1 MTRVIAVAASLV
13 ALAVPLAGQAPVPA
27 PQPTRLTPELA
38 ITLRRPT
45 DLRWSPDGETLAFV
59 VPEPPSGADRRTHIW
74 IYDASSREARQFTS
88 SPKSERH
95 PRWSPDGKRLA
106 FLSNR
111 GDVDQI
117 YVIPRAGGEAR
128 ALTDGKHAI
137 SDFAW
142 SPDGKRLA
150 CLGPEPKS
158 DEDEKKEKSKDDEH
172 VVDKVERHA
181 RLWLADAE
189 SGALSSLVM
198 APWRFES
205 VAWVPS
211 GDRLVAVATDQPAV
225 ERPTDRILLISA
237 SDGAVRTLL
246 APSGPF
252 EDVQVAPDGQRIA
265 FVGSR
270 VDGPQP
276 HDLFVASMENPQPRN
291 VTAASIDRPVDDYV
305 WNADGTLDV
314 LVQSGFRSAFWRVSN
329 DGRAQPLPNREMSA
343 SDMARTLSRE
353 RVAEAGETAD
363 GLPEVWV
370 GETAESALAQVTTLN
385 APLAAAKLC
394 RPQVY
399 RYKSFDGHEIE
410 ATLLKPDGASGPLPT
425 VALIHGGPTGAWR
438 DGFEAWGQLLAT
450 AGYAVFY
457 PNVRGSTGY
466 GYDFMISNRADWG
479 GGDFKDIM
487 AGLDDLVA
495 RRIADPARLGIGG
508 WSYGGYMASWAITQT
523 PRFKAAVSGAG
534 MSDLAHEFST
544 EDNPSYD
551 EWFYGLPYEKPE
563 GFRRS
568 SPLTYITKAKTP
580 TLILQGE
587 DDVVDP
593 VGQSLALYRALKRYG
608 VETELVLYPREGHGL
623 REEQHLLDRLRRI
636 VAWYDAHLQAEPAA
650 SR

>member
-1 MTRVIAVAASLV
+1 MTRAVSVVASLV
-13 ALAVPLAGQAPVPA
+13 ALAVPLAGQAPSPA
-27 PQPTRLTPELA
+27 PQPTKLTPELA
-38 ITLRRPT
+38 ITVRRPS
-45 DLRWSPDGETLAFV
+45 DLHWSPDGATLAFV

-74 IYDASSREARQFTS
+74 IYDAASRETRQFTS
-88 SPKSERH
+88 SAKSERH

-128 ALTDGKHAI
+128 VLTDGKHAI

-158 DEDEKKEKSKDDEH
+158 DEDEKKEKDKDDEH

-181 RLWLADAE
+181 RLWLADGE

-205 VAWVPS
+205 VAWLPS

-225 ERPTDRILLISA
+225 ERPTDRILLIST
-237 SDGAVRTLL
+237 SDGTVRTLL

-252 EDVQVAPDGQRIA
+252 EDVQVSRDGNQIA

-276 HDLFVASMENPQPRN
+276 HDLFVASLDNPQPRN
-291 VTAASIDRPVDDYV
+291 VTAVGIDRPVGGYAWTPDGGIAVQVQDGFQGTFWYV
-305 WNADGTLDV
+305 AADGKT
-314 LVQSGFRSAFWRVSN
+314 Q
-329 DGRAQPLPNREMSA
+329 EMPVEKLSLA
-343 SDMARTLSRE
+343 DMAMSQGGS
-353 RVAEAGETAD
+353 VAF
-363 GLPEVWV
+363 V
-370 GETAESALAQVTTLN
+370 GETAEHLPEVWTNDGKENPKARTTLN
-385 APLAAAKLC
+385 ASLASTRLFHQE
-394 RPQVY
+394 RF
-399 RYKSFDGHEIE
+399 RYKSFDGRQIE
-410 ATLLKPDGASGPLPT
+410 AALLKPDGGSGPLPT
-425 VALIHGGPTGAWR
+425 IALIHGGPTSAWR

-450 AGYAVFY
+450 SGYAVFY

-479 GGDFKDIM
+479 GGDFKDVM
-487 AGLDDLVA
+487 AGLDDLVT

-534 MSDLAHEFST
+534 MADLAHEFST
-544 EDNPSYD
+544 EDNPAYD

-636 VAWYDAHLQAEPAA
+636 VAWYDAHLKAEPTP

>member
-1 MTRVIAVAASLV
+1 MTRATIVSLI
-13 ALAVPLAGQAPVPA
+13 ALALPLARQTPA
-27 PQPTRLTPELA
+27 PQPTKLTPELA
-38 ITLRRPT
+38 ITVRRPS
-45 DLRWSPDGETLAFV
+45 DLQWSPDGATLAFV
-59 VPEPPSGADRRTHIW
+59 VPEPPSGVDRRTHIW
-74 IYDASSREARQFTS
+74 IYDAASREARQFTS

-95 PRWSPDGKRLA
+95 PRWSPDGKGLA

-111 GDVDQI
+111 GEVDQI

-158 DEDEKKEKSKDDEH
+158 DEDEKKEKNKDDEH

-181 RLWLADAE
+181 RLWLADGE

-205 VAWVPS
+205 VAWLPS

-252 EDVQVAPDGQRIA
+252 EDVQVSRDGNRIA

-276 HDLFVASMENPQPRN
+276 HDLFVASLDSPKPRN
-291 VTAASIDRPVDDYV
+291 LTAASIDRPVSDYA
-305 WNADGTLDV
+305 WNADGTLLALFD
-314 LVQSGFRSAFWRVSN
+314 SGFFSSFGSVSTDGHSQEFGGHIRQVSITDFAVSASGARSAVVS
-329 DGRAQPLPNREMSA
+329 
-343 SDMARTLSRE
+343 
-353 RVAEAGETAD
+353 ETAD
-363 GLPEVWV
+363 GVPEVWL
-370 GETAESALAQVTTLN
+370 GGPGTGGQEQVTSLN
-385 APLAAAKLC
+385 ASLAAAKLF
-394 RPQVY
+394 RPEIY
-399 RYKSFDGHEIE
+399 RYKSFDGREIE
-410 ATLLKPDGASGPLPT
+410 AALLKPDGASGPLPT
-425 VALIHGGPTGAWR
+425 IALIHGGPTSAWR
-438 DGFEAWGQLLAT
+438 DGFEAWGQLLAA

-479 GGDFKDIM
+479 GGDFKDVM

-544 EDNPSYD
+544 EDNPAYD

-593 VGQSLALYRALKRYG
+593 LGQSLALYRALKRYG
-608 VETELVLYPREGHGL
+608 VETELVLYPREGHGIK
-623 REEQHLLDRLRRI
+623 EEQHLLDRLRRI
-636 VAWYDAHLQAEPAA
+636 VAWYDAHLKAEPTP

>member
-1 MTRVIAVAASLV
+1 MTRVVAVAASLV
-13 ALAVPLAGQAPVPA
+13 ALAVPLAGQAPTPA
-27 PQPTRLTPELA
+27 PQPTTLTPELA
-38 ITLRRPT
+38 ITVRRPS

-158 DEDEKKEKSKDDEH
+158 DEDEKKEKNKDDEH

-225 ERPTDRILLISA
+225 ERPTDRILLIST

-291 VTAASIDRPVDDYV
+291 LTAASIDRPVDDYV

-314 LVQSGFRSAFWRVSN
+314 LVQSGFRSASWRVSN
-329 DGRAQPLPNREMSA
+329 DGRAQPLPNREMSV

-370 GETAESALAQVTTLN
+370 GETADGGLAQVTSLN

-399 RYKSFDGHEIE
+399 RYKSFDGREIE
-410 ATLLKPDGASGPLPT
+410 ATLLKPDGAPGPLPT
-425 VALIHGGPTGAWR
+425 IALIHGGPTSAWR
-438 DGFEAWGQLLAT
+438 DGFEAWGQLLAS

-479 GGDFKDIM
+479 GGDFKDVM

-523 PRFKAAVSGAG
+523 TRFKAAVSGAG

-544 EDNPSYD
+544 EDNPAYD

-636 VAWYDAHLQAEPAA
+636 VAWYDAHLRAEPAA

>member
-1 MTRVIAVAASLV
+1 MTRGVALVASLV
-13 ALAVPLAGQAPVPA
+13 ALAVPLSGQAPTPA
-27 PQPTRLTPELA
+27 PQPTKLTPELA
-38 ITLRRPT
+38 ITVRRPS
-45 DLRWSPDGETLAFV
+45 DLQWSPDGATLAFV

-74 IYDASSREARQFTS
+74 IYDAASRETRQFTS

-111 GDVDQI
+111 GDVDQV
-117 YVIPRAGGEAR
+117 YMIPRAGGEAR

-158 DEDEKKEKSKDDEH
+158 DEDEKKEKNKDDEH

-189 SGALSSLVM
+189 SGMLSLLVKS
-198 APWRFES
+198 PWRFES
-205 VAWVPS
+205 ADWLPS

-246 APSGPF
+246 APTGPF
-252 EDVQVAPDGQRIA
+252 EDVQVSRDGERIA
-265 FVGSR
+265 FIGSR

-276 HDLFVASMENPQPRN
+276 HDLFVASLDSPTPRN
-291 VTAASIDRPVDDYV
+291 LTAASIDRPVGDYA
-305 WNADGTLDV
+305 WNADGTFDV
-314 LVQSGFRSAFWRVSN
+314 LVQAGFRSALWRVFT
-329 DGRAQPLPNREMSA
+329 DGRAQALPTREMSV
-343 SDMARTLSRE
+343 SDMASTLSRE
-353 RVAEAGETAD
+353 RIAEIGETAD
-363 GLPEVWV
+363 GLSEVWV
-370 GETAESALAQVTTLN
+370 GAAADGGLAQVTSLN
-385 APLAAAKLC
+385 APLAAAKLF
-394 RPQVY
+394 RPEIY
-399 RYKSFDGHEIE
+399 RYRSFDGREIE
-410 ATLLKPDGASGPLPT
+410 AMLLKPDGASGLLPT
-425 VALIHGGPTGAWR
+425 IALIHGGPASFWR

-466 GYDFMISNRADWG
+466 GYDFMVSNRADWG
-479 GGDFKDIM
+479 GGDFKDVM

-523 PRFKAAVSGAG
+523 NRFKAAVSGAG
-534 MSDLAHEFST
+534 MADLAHEFST
-544 EDNPSYD
+544 EDNPAYD

-593 VGQSLALYRALKRYG
+593 AGQSQALYRALKRYG

-636 VAWYDAHLQAEPAA
+636 VAWYDAHLKTEPPA